1 MVEIAWKNDGIDRE
15 EIVIAAPE
23 RNGLGTDETDGTLRI
38 AIVERTREGDDS
50 GAGHDPAAPE
60 LLAPATVIQTTSSMT
75 EFGRSSTTSADTRVA
90 RTLET

>member
-38 AIVERTREGDDS
+38 AIVDEPGKVMTPMRVMT
-50 GAGHDPAAPE
+50 P
-60 LLAPATVIQTTSSMT
+60 LL
-75 EFGRSSTTSADTRVA
+75 
-90 RTLET
+90 LNC